1 MKRIEKYNHNYNR
14 LLGISLITLI
24 GVTLFVGGIYFP
36 VYIKKVMSIV
46 RQEAI
51 VTLKN
56 TSSQNIAIIQ
66 GVLRDKKKLYTAFAE
81 NLEKEGRYDVEE
93 ILRELNIYVNDKSMY
108 SIGLIDKEG
117 ICYTTLGEKLDLSSA
132 DYFIQGMKG
141 ISTITNSKPSQN
153 KQELLNIITT
163 PIYKEGEVEMIL
175 TVTYKASS
183 FSKIFNITSFDGFGQ
198 SLVIDSQGRLITGK
212 TNAMELNLDDEYDNN
227 VYREETAQ
235 IVAEMIEDKKEQ
247 ATSFEYK
254 GETYLAYYAPVGIND
269 WYLVSYVPKSY
280 ICNNIAMIKKI
291 LLSGC
296 ILIDITYIV
305 FLGIF
310 ICEYIKYKKRINYL
324 VFFDELT
331 EEKNI
336 EYLKV
341 HFKEL
346 SEEEKK
352 EKSLVVMDIHKF
364 KSINIMYGS
373 EVGDQVLRYIVKL
386 FKEILP
392 EDNLFRCQADVFAAI
407 VNHSSRKEIV
417 EKIKRLEARI
427 KADIDKGLIVP
438 IHLYFGI
445 CSLEEFSE
453 LHTIYNNALIAKNI
467 VKGSINRNIKFFNQ
481 NDRNRFIENRQI
493 EFDFVEA
500 IKNDEFEVWYQPKY
514 NVKAEEVYGA
524 EALVRWRKQD
534 GRYVFPSKFI
544 PVLENTGQIIEL
556 DELVI
561 EKIFRDMKE
570 MKGLGIDIKPVSIN
584 LSRTQVTNVGLI
596 TKIKELVK
604 VYEIDPSK
612 ISFEITETALV
623 ENSQLI
629 NYLIQ
634 QLHEMGFKIDLDD
647 YGIGNSTLSSMFSSN
662 FDTLKLDKT
671 FADHIGN
678 PKMNAIIY
686 STVEMAHKLN
696 MTVVAEGIEKKEQ
709 VDFLLENN
717 CNIIQGYYYSKPLFK
732 EDYFNLLKQ

>member
-1 MKRIEKYNHNYNR
+1 MKRIVKYNHTYNR
-14 LLGISLITLI
+14 LLGISLLTLI
-24 GVTLFVGGIYFP
+24 SVTLFVGGICFP
-36 VYIKKVMSIV
+36 VYVKKVMNIV

-56 TSSQNIAIIQ
+56 TSSQNITIIQ
-66 GVLRDKKKLYTAFAE
+66 TVLRDKKKLYNAFAE
-81 NLEKEGRYDVEE
+81 NLEREGRYDIEQ
-93 ILRELNIYVNDKSMY
+93 ILHELNIYVNDKSMY

-117 ICYTTLGEKLDLSSA
+117 TCYTTLGEQLDLSSA

-153 KQELLNIITT
+153 KEELLNIITT
-163 PIYKEGEVEMIL
+163 PIYKEGQVEMIL
-175 TVTYKASS
+175 TVTYKASN

-212 TNAMELNLDDEYDNN
+212 TNAMELNLEEEYYNN
-227 VYREETAQ
+227 DYREETAQ
-235 IVAEMIEDKKEQ
+235 IVAGMIEDKEEQ
-247 ATSFEYK
+247 ATSFKYK

-269 WYLVSYVPKSY
+269 WYLVSYVPKDY
-280 ICNNIAMIKKI
+280 LYHNIGIIKKL

-296 ILIDITYIV
+296 IFIDITYIV

-310 ICEYIKYKKRINYL
+310 ISEYIKYKKRINRL

-336 EYLKV
+336 EYLKL
-341 HFKEL
+341 HFKNM

-373 EVGDQVLRYIVKL
+373 EAGDRVLKYIVSL

-392 EDNLFRCQADVFAAI
+392 KDDLFRCQADVFVAI
-407 VNHSSRKEIV
+407 VNHSSRKEVV
-417 EKIKRLEARI
+417 EKIKIIEARI
-427 KADIDKGLIVP
+427 KEDVEKGLIVP
-438 IHLYFGI
+438 INLYFGI

-453 LHTIYNNALIAKNI
+453 LHAIYNNALIAKNI

-481 NDRNRFIENRQI
+481 NDRNRFIENRKI
-493 EFDFVEA
+493 EFNFIEA
-500 IKNDEFEVWYQPKY
+500 LKNDEFEVWYQPKY
-514 NVKAEEVYGA
+514 NVKAEQVYGA

-534 GRYVFPSKFI
+534 GSFVFPSKFI
-544 PVLENTGQIIEL
+544 PVLENTGQIVEL

-561 EKIFRDMKE
+561 EKVFQDMKE

-596 TKIKELVK
+596 NKIKELVK
-604 VYEIDPSK
+604 VYEINPSK

-623 ENSQLI
+623 DNSKLI

-634 QLHEMGFKIDLDD
+634 QLHEMGFKVDLDD

-678 PKMNAIIY
+678 PKMNAIIH
-686 STVEMAHKLN
+686 STIEMAQKLN

-709 VDFLLENN
+709 VDFLIKNN
-717 CNIIQGYYYSKPLFK
+717 CSIIQGYYYSKPLFK
-732 EDYFNLLKQ
+732 EDYFQLLK